1 MKATLISIYA
11 GGALHVGWAVFHLLF
26 PRIFKW
32 KTALEPLD
40 QINARIY
47 QVLNLCLTFY
57 FVVAAYISF
66 RFGPELLQPGLGT
79 KLCAVFGAFWL
90 LRLGLQFRFFRAAHP
105 VSLLLIV
112 LFALTMGTYF
122 YPLMHGVH

>member
-1 MKATLISIYA
+1 MKATLLSIYF

-32 KTALEPLD
+32 SKALEPLD
-40 QINARIY
+40 PINARIY
-47 QVLNLCLTFY
+47 QVLNICLTFW

-66 RFGPELLQPGLGT
+66 RFGEELLKPGLGA
-79 KLCAVFGAFWL
+79 KLCVIFGAFWL
-90 LRLGLQFRFFRAAHP
+90 LRLGLQFRFFRATQP

-112 LFALTMGTYF
+112 LFALTMATYF